1 MYNSVDEVL
10 NSALESIRKRETIR
24 RDLTRSQRAG
34 HRIRELRKGVTLG
47 GIPIKELIDEGRE

>member
-24 RDLTRSQRAG
+24 PDLTRSQRAG